1 MHHQNVEGN
10 NKPISRNRNYPS
22 DLNNLPP
29 LITIAAAAYLT
40 STSEEFWRK
49 RVREKRI
56 RFSKLGKSVRIPADE
71 FLRIIRNILP
81 IVADKELED

>member
-1 MHHQNVEGN
+1 MRQEKRNGPG
-10 NKPISRNRNYPS
+10 KPISRNRNHPP

-29 LITIAAAAYLT
+29 LITIAAAAYLS

-56 RFSKLGKSVRIPADE
+56 HYAKLGKSVRIPSSE
-71 FLRIIRNILP
+71 FLGIIRNIPP
-81 IVADKELED
+81 IVKDTELED